1 MISPVSH
8 RVDETNMTSKKLL
21 RRSLAG
27 ILALLLVFF
36 GTATA
41 AFAHDAVTE
50 TSPSDGSTV
59 ATVPAEIQITLSNT
73 PAVIGSQILV
83 FDEAGTN
90 WASGDVQVLDKAAT
104 QALRSGA
111 PAGKYTVQWR
121 LVSSD
126 SHPIEGTFSFTAT
139 AAGSGSAASTGAGA
153 GAGPVVSVQAQPEPQ
168 AEPVPDSSAVPWSI
182 VGLVVVLLG
191 VVVAMVVVARRRL
204 SSED

>member
-8 RVDETNMTSKKLL
+8 RVDETNMTSKKLV

-27 ILALLLVFF
+27 VLALLLVFF
-36 GTATA
+36 GTSTA
-41 AFAHDAVTE
+41 AFAHDAVTA
-50 TSPSDGSTV
+50 TSPSDGATV
-59 ATVPAEIQITLSNT
+59 ATVPDEIQITLSNT
-73 PAVIGSQILV
+73 PAVIGSQV
-83 FDEAGTN
+83 VVADEAGTN
-90 WASGDVQVLDKAAT
+90 WATGDVQVLDKVAS
-104 QALRSGA
+104 QALRPGA

-139 AAGSGSAASTGAGA
+139 AAGSGSPVSAGA

-168 AEPVPDSSAVPWSI
+168 TAPVADSSTVPWSI
-182 VGLVVVLLG
+182 IGLVVVLLG
-191 VVVAMVVVARRRL
+191 LVVAMVVVARRRL